1 MRVLFETGRVL
12 VLILALGI
20 FAMATRPATDPDLW
34 WHLRT
39 GQLTIQT
46 HHIAHT
52 DPYSFTRAGQPWVD
66 HEWLSEVLMY
76 SIYRMAGLGS
86 LNILFAAIVS
96 ASFMIVFLRCRGSPY
111 FAALLTIWAAIASA
125 PLLGVRPQMLSLFL
139 GSLFLLLLENSLA
152 RPALGW
158 WTVPLMLLWVNL
170 HAAYALGLVFILLY
184 LAGEAVEVLFQEAGS
199 ETRWVR
205 VKRLAMLMVLATAT
219 VPFNPNGV
227 RIFSYP
233 FQTLRSPTMQ
243 SFINEWSSPDFHN
256 PNYFPFTLML
266 LTLIITLPLSR
277 ARIQARELLLLGVAS
292 AAALFSVRHIPLF
305 AIIVPPILS
314 LKTEAWFGHTSR
326 RLSSPG
332 RRTTSNPVW
341 LNALVLAALIVFV
354 GVRVRFTLAN
364 QQKQEAESFPAHAIA
379 FLRDNEAPEPIL
391 NHYNWGGYMI
401 WKLYPKYR
409 VYIDGRAD
417 VYGDSLMR
425 DFASAYHLSD
435 GWQTILQRGEI
446 RTVMLPP
453 DAPLI
458 TGLHSHPGWKQVY
471 SDSQA
476 TIMVKVSTQ

>member
-1 MRVLFETGRVL
+1 MRDLFETRRVL

-20 FAMATRPATDPDLW
+20 FALATRPATDPDLW

-46 HHIAHT
+46 HHISHT
-52 DPYSFTRAGQPWVD
+52 DPYSFTRPGQPWID

-76 SIYRMAGLGS
+76 GMYRIAGLGS
-86 LNILFAAIVS
+86 LIILFAAIVS
-96 ASFMIVFLRCRGSPY
+96 ASFMIVFFRCRGSPY
-111 FAALLTIWAAIASA
+111 FAALLTIWAAIASV
-125 PLLGVRPQMLSLFL
+125 PLFGVRPQMLSLFM
-139 GSLFLLLLENSLA
+139 GSLLLLLLDSSVA
-152 RPALGW
+152 RPALLW

-170 HAAYALGLVFILLY
+170 HAAYALGLVFIFLY
-184 LAGEAVEVLFQEAGS
+184 LAGEAVEALFHEAGAG
-199 ETRWVR
+199 TRWVR
-205 VKRLAMLMVLATAT
+205 VKRLAMLMVLTTAT

-243 SFINEWSSPDFHN
+243 SFINEWSSPNFHN
-256 PNYFPFTLML
+256 ANYFPFTLLL
-266 LTLIITLPLSR
+266 LTLIITLPVSR
-277 ARIQARELLLLGVAS
+277 GRIKVRELLLVGFAT

-305 AIIVPPILS
+305 AIIAPPILS
-314 LKTEAWFGHTSR
+314 LKTKAWFDNTSK

-332 RRTTSNPVW
+332 VRATSNPIW
-341 LNALVLAALIVFV
+341 LNSLVLAALVVFV

-364 QQKQEAESFPAHAIA
+364 QPKWEAESFPAHAIV
-379 FLRDNEAPEPIL
+379 FLRNNEASQPLL

-401 WKLYPKYR
+401 WKLYPRYR

-425 DFASAYHLSD
+425 DFASAYYLSD
-435 GWQTILQRGEI
+435 DWQTILQRAEI

-458 TGLHSHPGWKQVY
+458 TGLRSHPGWKQVY

>member
-1 MRVLFETGRVL
+1 MRDLFETRRVL

-20 FAMATRPATDPDLW
+20 FALATRPATDPDLW

-46 HHIAHT
+46 HHISHT
-52 DPYSFTRAGQPWVD
+52 DPYSFTRAGQPWID

-76 SIYRMAGLGS
+76 GMYRIAGLGS
-86 LNILFAAIVS
+86 LIILFAAIVS
-96 ASFMIVFLRCRGSPY
+96 ASFMIVFFRCRGSPY
-111 FAALLTIWAAIASA
+111 FAALLTIWAAIASV
-125 PLLGVRPQMLSLFL
+125 PLFGVRPQMLSLFM
-139 GSLFLLLLENSLA
+139 GSLFLLLLDSSVA
-152 RPALGW
+152 RPALVW

-170 HAAYALGLVFILLY
+170 HAAYALGLVFIFLY
-184 LAGEAVEVLFQEAGS
+184 LAGEAVEALFHQAGAG
-199 ETRWVR
+199 TRWVR

-243 SFINEWSSPDFHN
+243 SFINEWSSPNFHN
-256 PNYFPFTLML
+256 ANYFPLTLML
-266 LTLIITLPLSR
+266 LTLIITLPVSR
-277 ARIQARELLLLGVAS
+277 GRIKVRELLLVGVAT

-305 AIIVPPILS
+305 AIIAPPILS
-314 LKTEAWFGHTSR
+314 LKSKAWFDNTSR
-326 RLSSPG
+326 RLSSRGG
-332 RRTTSNPVW
+332 RATANPVW
-341 LNALVLAALIVFV
+341 LNSLVLAALVVFV

-364 QQKQEAESFPAHAIA
+364 QQKREAESFPAHAIV
-379 FLRDNEAPEPIL
+379 FLGNNEASQPLL

-401 WKLYPKYR
+401 WKLYPRYR

-425 DFASAYHLSD
+425 DFASAYYLSD
-435 GWQTILQRGEI
+435 DWQTILQRAEI

-458 TGLHSHPGWKQVY
+458 TGLRSHPGWKQVY